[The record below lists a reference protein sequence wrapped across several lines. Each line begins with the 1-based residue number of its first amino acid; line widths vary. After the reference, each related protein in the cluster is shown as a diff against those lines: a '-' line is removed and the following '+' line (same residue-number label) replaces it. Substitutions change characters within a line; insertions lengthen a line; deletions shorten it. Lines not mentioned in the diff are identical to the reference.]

1 MAYNQW
7 PGGLGSQVTTHASA
21 NTVEYKYSGAY
32 QYVPVG
38 IPVFLQDMGWNTTC
52 NDPDTE
58 EMLFQK
64 QGDPNISTMY
74 FRWYE
79 AVAYEWFRMM
89 TLGGE

>member
-7 PGGLGSQVTTHASA
+7 PGGLGSQITTHSVA
-21 NTVEYKYSGAY
+21 NTVEYKYSATY
-32 QYVPVG
+32 QYVPQG
-38 IPVFLQDMGWNTTC
+38 IPKWLQDMGWTTST

-58 EMLFQK
+58 EMLFQR
-64 QGDPNISTMY
+64 QGDEQNSTMY